1 MEVIFMN
8 GEIAQVC
15 NIVLASRS
23 ALKKRNNVK
32 YRPAYYEKET
42 EFIFLDNQKYTAKNV
57 EEWFE
62 YCINRGLQNIKFL
75 IPTSVKDR
83 NFLGFINTSQAS
95 LVCFFENNLV
105 TYFIPK
111 WEYFDN
117 KWCITYT
124 EHKWENPPKKKPKF
138 FDNTEDF
145 KNILRKIATFA
156 DKIDFQNFANI
167 FTKAFN
173 ILNGDNIENIGNV
186 FYTQYFF
193 ELPETNKKLFYAS
206 DISDVFGAMGSWN
219 DSPPYYAAEKG
230 LENEYNNLSS
240 ELLTQIRL
248 ALLYSVNEW

>member
-1 MEVIFMN
+1 MN

-15 NIVLASRS
+15 NIVLASKS
-23 ALKKRNNVK
+23 ALKKRNGIK

-42 EFIFLDNQKYTAKNV
+42 EFIFLDNQKYRAKNV

-62 YCINRGLQNIKFL
+62 YCISRDLQNIKFL

-83 NFLGFINTSQAS
+83 SFLGFINTSQAC

-117 KWCITYT
+117 KWYITYT
-124 EHKWENPPKKKPKF
+124 EHKCENPPKKKPKF
-138 FDNTEDF
+138 SDNSEDF
-145 KNILRKIATFA
+145 KNILRRIATFA

-167 FTKAFN
+167 FTKAFD
-173 ILNGDNIENIGNV
+173 ILNGDNIENIRNA
-186 FYTQYFF
+186 FYGQYFF
-193 ELPETNKKLFYAS
+193 ELPETNKRLFYAS

-219 DSPPYYAAEKG
+219 DSPPCYAAEKG

>member
-1 MEVIFMN
+1 MN

-15 NIVLASRS
+15 NIVLATKS
-23 ALKKRNNVK
+23 ALKKRNGIK

-42 EFIFLDNQKYTAKNV
+42 EFIFLDNQKYKAKNV

-83 NFLGFINTSQAS
+83 GFLGFINTSQAS

-117 KWCITYT
+117 KWYITYT
-124 EHKWENPPKKKPKF
+124 EHKCENPPKKKPKF
-138 FDNTEDF
+138 SDNTEDF
-145 KNILRKIATFA
+145 KNILSKIATLA
-156 DKIDFQNFANI
+156 DKINFPN
-167 FTKAFN
+167 FGNTFRKAFN
-173 ILNGDNIENIGNV
+173 ILNGESFENIRNTFYGQTLFKMPEINARLFCSAKISNV
-186 FYTQYFF
+186 F
-193 ELPETNKKLFYAS
+193 
-206 DISDVFGAMGSWN
+206 GGMGSWN
-219 DSPPYYAAEKG
+219 DSPPYYAHEKG
-230 LENEYNNLSS
+230 LESKYDSLTE

>member
-1 MEVIFMN
+1 MN
-8 GEIAQVC
+8 GEIAQIC
-15 NIVLASRS
+15 NIVLATKN
-23 ALKKRNNVK
+23 ALKKRNGIK

-42 EFIFLDNQKYTAKNV
+42 EFIFLDNQKYKAKNV

-83 NFLGFINTSQAS
+83 NFLGFVNTSQAS

-111 WEYFDN
+111 WEYKSN
-117 KWCITYT
+117 AWYITYT
-124 EHKWENPPKKKPKF
+124 EHKWENSPKKKPKF
-138 FDNTEDF
+138 FDNIKDF
-145 KNILRKIATFA
+145 KDVLSKIAAFA

-167 FTKAFN
+167 FTKALDM
-173 ILNGDNIENIGNV
+173 LNGKNIENN
-186 FYTQYFF
+186 YYKKYFSL
-193 ELPETNKKLFYAS
+193 LPEINARLFCSAG
-206 DISDVFGAMGSWN
+206 ISDVFGGMGSWN
-219 DSPPYYAAEKG
+219 DSPPYYACEKG
-230 LENEYNNLSS
+230 LENNYKNLSN

>member
-1 MEVIFMN
+1 MN

-15 NIVLASRS
+15 NIVLASKS
-23 ALKKRNNVK
+23 ALKKRNGIK

-42 EFIFLDNQKYTAKNV
+42 EFIFLDNQKYKAKNV

-62 YCINRGLQNIKFL
+62 YCIDRGLQNTKFL

-83 NFLGFINTSQAS
+83 SFLGFVNTSQAS

-117 KWCITYT
+117 KWYITYT
-124 EHKWENPPKKKPKF
+124 EHKCENPPKKKPKF
-138 FDNTEDF
+138 SDNSEDF
-145 KNILRKIATFA
+145 KNTLRRIATFA

-167 FTKAFN
+167 FTKAYDM
-173 ILNGDNIENIGNV
+173 LDGKEIENYFYKKYFSLMPEKNV
-186 FYTQYFF
+186 R
-193 ELPETNKKLFYAS
+193 LFGSAG
-206 DISDVFGAMGSWN
+206 ISDVFGGMGSWN
-219 DSPPYYAAEKG
+219 DSPSWYAYEKG
-230 LENEYNNLSS
+230 LESDYKNLSS